1 MAVPENGSEKEEKD
15 LEQGTENG
23 GESAGVLGTLKEWA
37 WGMLFGSFV
46 EIGTQA
52 IRKEAFDINDNLML
66 LLFGDFLGIP
76 NPISYYTLELLPY
89 MAEELVPWER
99 RMQNRKT
106 IVAEKAGQYDFG

>member
-1 MAVPENGSEKEEKD
+1 MAKIPERRILMPEKENEAKKEPSA
-15 LEQGTENG
+15 LE
-23 GESAGVLGTLKEWA
+23 SLKEWVS
-37 WGMLFGSFV
+37 GMLFGSFV

-89 MAEELVPWER
+89 VAEELVPWER

>member
-1 MAVPENGSEKEEKD
+1 MSLDGNDQQEEKQTAF
-15 LEQGTENG
+15 E
-23 GESAGVLGTLKEWA
+23 TLKEWA
-37 WGMLFGSFV
+37 SGMLFGSFV

>member
-1 MAVPENGSEKEEKD
+1 MPLDRNDPPQESPPQLPENGEDRQTVFE
-15 LEQGTENG
+15 
-23 GESAGVLGTLKEWA
+23 TLKEWA
-37 WGMLFGSFV
+37 SGMLFGSFV

>member
-1 MAVPENGSEKEEKD
+1 MSLDEEKNRGKIPD
-15 LEQGTENG
+15 EN
-23 GESAGVLGTLKEWA
+23 EEEKQTVMETVKEWA
-37 WGMLFGSFV
+37 CGLLFGSFV

-89 MAEELVPWER
+89 MVEELVPWER
-99 RMQNRKT
+99 RMQNRKS
-106 IVAEKAGQYDFG
+106 IMAEKAGQYDFG